1 MPGKATSAKRREYQ
15 RFTLSQ
21 RIEHAVLMISFTV
34 LAITGLPQRYV
45 GHPIAERLIIW
56 LGGIERTRQLHHA
69 AAIVLGAVSA
79 YHVIVAGYRYFVLG
93 ARPRIFPGLDDAR
106 YIFHELAYFL
116 CLRRQRPLADRYTY
130 REKLEY
136 WAVVW
141 GTFLMGLTG
150 FMLWNPITVTRYLP
164 GEIIPA
170 AKAAHGL
177 EAVLA
182 VLSILTWHVY
192 NVHLKHFNKSIFTGK
207 MSEEEL
213 AHEHPLELERLRAG
227 RVEERPPARVLRRRA
242 ALYVPIATLL
252 LLFSVWGLYTFVT
265 LEQTALTTIPRR
277 TTITPY
283 APATPTPTPRPS
295 AARIPDKPS
304 HIIAGAFQSSNTGK
318 EGHRTTSLSLRAGAS
333 ERSHLLPE
341 KSSSPAVK

>member
-1 MPGKATSAKRREYQ
+1 MTEKRPRRRQKEYE

-21 RIEHAVLMISFTV
+21 RIEHAILMISFTT
-34 LAITGLPQRYV
+34 LALTGLPQRYV
-45 GHPIAERLIIW
+45 GHPIAETLILW
-56 LGGIERTRQLHHA
+56 LGGIERTRQLHHV
-69 AAIVLGAVSA
+69 AAITLGAVSA
-79 YHVIVAGYRYFVLG
+79 YHIVAAGYRYFVLG
-93 ARPRIFPGLDDAR
+93 AKPRILPSLDDAR
-106 YIFHELAYFL
+106 YVLHEIAYFL
-116 CLRRQRPLADRYTY
+116 CLRRERPLADRYTY

-182 VLSILTWHVY
+182 VLSILMWHVY
-192 NVHLKHFNKSIFTGK
+192 NVHLKHFNKSIFTGRIT
-207 MSEEEL
+207 EEEL
-213 AHEHPLELERLRAG
+213 AHEHPLELARLRAG
-227 RVEERPPARVLRRRA
+227 YEEKRPPTPVVRRRA
-242 ALYVPIATLL
+242 ALYVPIATIL

-277 TTITPY
+277 STVTPY
-283 APATPTPTPRPS
+283 VPATPTPTP
-295 AARIPDKPS
+295 AGVTAQMPD
-304 HIIAGAFQSSNTGK
+304 
-318 EGHRTTSLSLRAGAS
+318 TS
-333 ERSHLLPE
+333 
-341 KSSSPAVK
+341 K